1 MVCAKKLVFLNLNSF
16 SFKHWYILETVGSLL
31 ILPSNFRCFQHVFG
45 YFCGFDS
52 LLNYVHLETILL
64 TRLRFSTFLH
74 PKSR

>member
-1 MVCAKKLVFLNLNSF
+1 MMRRPEFLMMRRPCAATAKKGVERPLYYYL
-16 SFKHWYILETVGSLL
+16 
-31 ILPSNFRCFQHVFG
+31 FG

-52 LLNYVHLETILL
+52 LLNYAHLETILL